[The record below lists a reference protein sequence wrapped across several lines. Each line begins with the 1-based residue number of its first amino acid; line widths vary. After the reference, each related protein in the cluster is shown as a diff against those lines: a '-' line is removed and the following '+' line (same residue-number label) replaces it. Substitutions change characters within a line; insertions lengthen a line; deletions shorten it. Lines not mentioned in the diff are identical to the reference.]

1 MPVYHFQPLGPL
13 DPPSDASL
21 ELKAWWNK
29 RMRLQNYRCAIC
41 RGSFDSWLRQ
51 ARPAIDHDH
60 ACLRCGSERHC
71 SKCRRGLL
79 CTLCNTGLGMF
90 KDDPQF
96 LRCAAAYLE
105 LGGDPEL
112 DCTTG
117 SVAERIVRLN
127 LRATQV
133 ED

>member
-1 MPVYHFQPLGPL
+1 VTVFAVQPLGPL

-21 ELKAWWNK
+21 ELKDWWNE
-29 RMRLQNYRCAIC
+29 RMRLQDYRCAIC

-51 ARPAIDHDH
+51 ARPVIDHDH

-90 KDDPQF
+90 KDSPPLLLQAF
-96 LRCAAAYLE
+96 VYLE
-105 LGGDPEL
+105 TSGDMEVECF
-112 DCTTG
+112 DETFWH
-117 SVAERIVRLN
+117 RITH
-127 LRATQV
+127 ASP
-133 ED
+133 